1 MGAGVGKRAA
11 KVRWGTARTML
22 AAWLVTIP
30 AAGSIAAVAYLLTDA
45 LGAEI
50 AGPVVVS
57 VLTSGVLA
65 LAGRDGGTPGTARPR
80 SGRSPSAPAS
90 RSWRSGSTSC
100 SRRSDA
106 QLAPAAASQPAQTP
120 TIGKWVKRAR

>member
-45 LGAEI
+45 LGSEI

-57 VLTSGVLA
+57 LLTSGVLA
-65 LAGRDGGTPGTARPR
+65 LAGRDGGTPGTARR
-80 SGRSPSAPAS
+80 ALGTLSFGACLALVAL
-90 RSWRSGSTSC
+90 GLYVMFTS
-100 SRRSDA
+100 
-106 QLAPAAASQPAQTP
+106 
-120 TIGKWVKRAR
+120 K